1 MIAMC
6 TKSAGLSMPI
16 LRIVRWM
23 IWTWRINI
31 ENRIPPLDHEH
42 SSFAHLTVNC
52 KTIRQAH
59 NRSDNDFI

>member
-1 MIAMC
+1 
-6 TKSAGLSMPI
+6 MPI
-16 LRIVRWM
+16 LRIARWM

-31 ENRIPPLDHEH
+31 GNRIPPLDHEH